1 MNKILI
7 TILFFAMVLPA
18 SLYAQQKEDKLDLP
32 GDNLNLYAVLKL
44 FQESETLEK
53 FEQKLNEKN
62 SEINNLDLDGNDKT
76 DYIKVL
82 DNVDGD
88 VHTIVLQT
96 DVSANEKQDVAVFTV
111 QKDAAGKVQVQL
123 IGDEDL
129 YGKDYIIEPNADDNA
144 GATPNPGYTGKNVIV
159 DGQEIKVQKTTT
171 VVIASWPVVRYI
183 YLPGY
188 SIWHSPWYWNNYPN
202 YWQPWQPVYWHQYW
216 GYHSNWN
223 SWYFGYYRRWPT
235 YRYNRWNDFYYNN
248 RRTHSVVVITRRQNG
263 LYRPTYSKPDTKQQ
277 GIALYN
283 KMNPGGNRLPN
294 KPGIQ
299 KPVNKPVQPV
309 TRPVVQKPV
318 TRPTQPGI
326 QKPVTKPVQPVTRP
340 VIQKPVIR
348 PTQPDIQKPV
358 TKPVQ
363 PVTRPSVQKPI
374 TRPAVQTPA
383 LPVNKPGVI
392 SKDIRQG

>member
-1 MNKILI
+1 MNNVLI
-7 TILFFAMVLPA
+7 IIILFAVMLPVG
-18 SLYAQQKEDKLDLP
+18 LNAQDKDDKLDLP

-53 FEQKLNEKN
+53 FEQKLNEEN
-62 SEINNLDLDGNDKT
+62 SEINNLDLDGDDKT

-96 DVSANEKQDVAVFTV
+96 DVDANEKQDVAVFTV
-111 QKDAAGKVQVQL
+111 QKDATGKVQVQL

-129 YGKDYIIEPNADDNA
+129 YGKDYIIEPNADENIS
-144 GATPNPGYTGKNVIV
+144 ATPNPGYIGNKTLMK
-159 DGQEIKVQKTTT
+159 GQQVARTKTTT
-171 VVIASWPVVRYI
+171 VVIATWPVVRYI
-183 YLPGY
+183 YLPAY
-188 SIWHSPWYWNNYPN
+188 TVWHSPWYWNYYPS
-202 YWQPWQPVYWHQYW
+202 YWRPWRPVYWHQYW

-223 SWYFGYYRRWPT
+223 SWYDSYYRRWPT
-235 YRYNRWNDFYYNN
+235 YRYNRWNDFYYNS

-263 LYRPTYSKPDTKQQ
+263 LYRPTYSKPETKQQ

-299 KPVNKPVQPV
+299 KPVTKPVQPD

-318 TRPTQPGI
+318 IRPIRPAVE
-326 QKPVTKPVQPVTRP
+326 KPVAKPVKPVIRP
-340 VIQKPVIR
+340 VIQKPVTRPIR
-348 PTQPDIQKPV
+348 PAIQKPA
-358 TKPVQ
+358 
-363 PVTRPSVQKPI
+363 TRPSVQKPAPPV
-374 TRPAVQTPA
+374 TKPA
-383 LPVNKPGVI
+383 GI
-392 SKDIRQG
+392 SKDKRVG